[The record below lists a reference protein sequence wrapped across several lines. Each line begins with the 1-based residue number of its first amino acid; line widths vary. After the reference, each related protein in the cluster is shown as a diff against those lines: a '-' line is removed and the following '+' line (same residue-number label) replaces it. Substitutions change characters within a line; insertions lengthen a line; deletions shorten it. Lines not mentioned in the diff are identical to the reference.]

1 MNRAQFYKKHEGPL
15 RLDDRGGG
23 LTDYNGNY
31 VAPKALLEYIQW
43 LEEEQDGLIKAYCN
57 SATLLARFIET

>member
-1 MNRAQFYKKHEGPL
+1 MNRAQFYKKYEGPL
-15 RLDDRGGG
+15 QLDERGTEVKDR
-23 LTDYNGNY
+23 NGSY
-31 VAPKALLEYIQW
+31 VSARALFEYIQW

>member
-1 MNRAQFYKKHEGPL
+1 MNRAQFYKKYEAPL

-23 LTDYNGNY
+23 VKDRNESY
-31 VAPKALLEYIQW
+31 VSPQAMLEYIQW